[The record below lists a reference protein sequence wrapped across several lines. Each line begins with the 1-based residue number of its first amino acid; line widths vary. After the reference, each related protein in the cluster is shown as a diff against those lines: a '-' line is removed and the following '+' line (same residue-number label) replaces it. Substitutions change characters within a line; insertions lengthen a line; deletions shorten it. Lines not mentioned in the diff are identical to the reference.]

1 MAIFASIKSDRI
13 VRSKS
18 ARSLN
23 IEVIEQLKSSVER
36 LGLLNPITV
45 RKNGDGYELIAGGHR
60 LEAVRQL
67 GLAEIECIV
76 IEAVGLEAELATID
90 ENLCRAELT
99 PVQFSKQL
107 VRRKAIYEE
116 LHPETRHGAIGG
128 GHDQS
133 CQLGDSGMVER
144 FTANT
149 AAATRTSER
158 SIQRGSERGEKLSE
172 EAAELIEGTHLDTG
186 AFLDEIKDLPPE
198 EQLERAKAE
207 LGLDNSQSEGTAAK
221 RRASRAKQPADKI
234 QTFMKLADRMER
246 LNVAEFVLT
255 SADRRQVVVERVSRL
270 IAHLNG
276 ILEEPRG
283 IHQEHPV
290 SSVSAND

>member
-1 MAIFASIKSDRI
+1 M
-13 VRSKS
+13 
-18 ARSLN
+18 
-23 IEVIEQLKSSVER
+23 
-36 LGLLNPITV
+36 
-45 RKNGDGYELIAGGHR
+45 
-60 LEAVRQL
+60 

-128 GHDQS
+128 GTQS
-133 CQLGDSGMVER
+133 RQLGDSGMVDR

-149 AAATRTSER
+149 AAATRKSER

-246 LNVAEFVLT
+246 LNVAELVLT
-255 SADRRQVVVERVSRL
+255 SAEDARWWWS
-270 IAHLNG
+270 G
-276 ILEEPRG
+276 YPG
-283 IHQEHPV
+283 
-290 SSVSAND
+290 